1 MGFTLQQ
8 QKTTTLSSFVLAGC
22 WTWRKNGFLFV
33 VTQHTAVL
41 RSCFSPVWQNPFF
54 YRSWW
59 LDWDHNDTRCSIKEA
74 LHFARLSVIFNFISS
89 CGRKQTRP
97 KHWCVNVSSS
107 LVVKTPYRMESQVPH
122 QCLMNIGDFFSQL
135 LRGNVLLVWGITSR
149 EQPHPFLQ
157 ALIPQNVS
165 VSGLKWCLV
174 SLEEQLPYTQIFTL
188 LSPFSSDAG
197 WYKRTPEIDV
207 SFTANPIPTHPLPK
221 TACTGYL
228 LFPPHLTQIHIIPC
242 PSPPPRLLLS
252 FQPSQCIILSNFPQI
267 TSHIELKCHS
277 TFILLH
283 SSMTLP
289 LLPFPLSWTLCCHGK
304 VK

>member
-1 MGFTLQQ
+1 MFDECRW
-8 QKTTTLSSFVLAGC
+8 F
-22 WTWRKNGFLFV
+22 
-33 VTQHTAVL
+33 
-41 RSCFSPVWQNPFF
+41 
-54 YRSWW
+54 
-59 LDWDHNDTRCSIKEA
+59 
-74 LHFARLSVIFNFISS
+74 
-89 CGRKQTRP
+89 
-97 KHWCVNVSSS
+97 
-107 LVVKTPYRMESQVPH
+107 
-122 QCLMNIGDFFSQL
+122 FFSQL

-242 PSPPPRLLLS
+242 PSPPPPVCFSAFSPLNVSS
-252 FQPSQCIILSNFPQI
+252 FQIFP
-267 TSHIELKCHS
+267 K
-277 TFILLH
+277 
-283 SSMTLP
+283 LP
-289 LLPFPLSWTLCCHGK
+289 PI
-304 VK
+304 